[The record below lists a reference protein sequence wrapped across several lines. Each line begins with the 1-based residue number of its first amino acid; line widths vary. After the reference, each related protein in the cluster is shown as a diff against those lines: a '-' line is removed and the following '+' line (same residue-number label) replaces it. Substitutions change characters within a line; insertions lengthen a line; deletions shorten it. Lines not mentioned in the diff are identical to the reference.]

1 MDVNICYYILIT
13 DSINVVFNLIN
24 LITGTLEILKYQICM
39 SKFYNNTLIVL
50 IHSNITFN
58 SNI

>member
-1 MDVNICYYILIT
+1 MYYILIT

-24 LITGTLEILKYQICM
+24 LTTLEILKYQICM

>member
-1 MDVNICYYILIT
+1 MYYILIT

-24 LITGTLEILKYQICM
+24 LIALEILKYQICM

-50 IHSNITFN
+50 IHSNITFIN
-58 SNI
+58 

>member
-24 LITGTLEILKYQICM
+24 LITLEILKYQICM